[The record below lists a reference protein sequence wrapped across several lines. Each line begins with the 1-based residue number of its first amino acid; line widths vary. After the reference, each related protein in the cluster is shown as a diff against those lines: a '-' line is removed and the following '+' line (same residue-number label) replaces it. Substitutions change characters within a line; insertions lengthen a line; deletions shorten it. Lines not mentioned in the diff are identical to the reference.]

1 MEKFYEF
8 QKELEKI
15 QEDVESNQADVQEK
29 LNEFFTICPK
39 IEDIKNAYAR
49 DKFPIESDSIKK
61 DFNDKYL
68 QNN

>member
-1 MEKFYEF
+1 M
-8 QKELEKI
+8 
-15 QEDVESNQADVQEK
+15 ESNQADVQEK

-39 IEDIKNAYAR
+39 IEDVKNAYAR